1 MSNYFFIFFVILLSL
16 QRLFELKKSE
26 NNRRWLI
33 AQGGREHGAEHF
45 PFMAMLHAFWL
56 IAMVAEV
63 WFLQRIF
70 IAPVAIIA
78 GVIFLLGQLFRILAM
93 RDLQERWCA
102 RIITLPGK
110 APVTTPL
117 FRYLRHPNYIG
128 VVLEIAAAP
137 MIHMAYLSA
146 TIFTIL
152 NALLL
157 WVRIRSEEQALNHD
171 NNYWASFAAIKKSGQ

>member
-1 MSNYFFIFFVILLSL
+1 
-16 QRLFELKKSE
+16 
-26 NNRRWLI
+26 
-33 AQGGREHGAEHF
+33 
-45 PFMAMLHAFWL
+45 
-56 IAMVAEV
+56 
-63 WFLQRIF
+63 
-70 IAPVAIIA
+70 
-78 GVIFLLGQLFRILAM
+78 
-93 RDLQERWCA
+93 
-102 RIITLPGK
+102 
-110 APVTTPL
+110 
-117 FRYLRHPNYIG
+117 